1 MKKPKNLTD
10 KEWAFV
16 LQYPIDWNATR
27 AAKDAGYSEKSA
39 SVIGYENL
47 RKPHIKKALNEAYA
61 EMSMSVEEMWARIA
75 DIAKDLD
82 ADDGDKLRA
91 MQMIGRGYAAFVDK
105 VVQDTNLDIK
115 ISFEDG
121 EG

>member
-47 RKPHIKKALNEAYA
+47 RKPHIKKALNKAYA

-105 VVQDTNLDIK
+105 VIQDTTLDIK

-121 EG
+121 E